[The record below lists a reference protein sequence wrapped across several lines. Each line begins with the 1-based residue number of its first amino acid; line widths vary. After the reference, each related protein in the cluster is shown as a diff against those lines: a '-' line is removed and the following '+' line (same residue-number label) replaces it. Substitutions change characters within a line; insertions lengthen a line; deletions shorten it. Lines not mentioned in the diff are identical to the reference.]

1 MSHAR
6 AYSIKDRPSKENEK
20 ELKKQLLGSI
30 NLMEKKKILKAQLHQ
45 WNKWR
50 KRGIN

>member
-45 WNKWR
+45 WNK
-50 KRGIN
+50 

>member
-30 NLMEKKKILKAQLHQ
+30 NLMEKKKNTWGTITSVKQVV
-45 WNKWR
+45 
-50 KRGIN
+50 